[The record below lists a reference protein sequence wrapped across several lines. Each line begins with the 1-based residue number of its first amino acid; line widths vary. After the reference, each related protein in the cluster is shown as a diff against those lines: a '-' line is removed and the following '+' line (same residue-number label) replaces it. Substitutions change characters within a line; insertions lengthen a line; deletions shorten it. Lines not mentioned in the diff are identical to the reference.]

1 MTLSDLIT
9 WARTYHM
16 TDAERKAQR
25 FDKLCAWARTYTMT
39 DAEREE
45 QRRSFAYGNVCFHNP
60 ALTREQ
66 VDAAADAMKRTP
78 EIAAPPLPSE

>member
-9 WARTYHM
+9 WARTYRM
-16 TDAERKAQR
+16 TDE
-25 FDKLCAWARTYTMT
+25 
-39 DAEREE
+39 EREE
-45 QRRSFAYGNVCFHNP
+45 QRRDFAHGNVRFHNP